1 MSDVERI
8 RAFNRRWTEVIGL
21 LDAGLLDTPY
31 SLPEARVLFELGR
44 HRDEE
49 PCEQIELRRRL
60 RMDPSYLTRVV
71 ARLKRA
77 GLVTTQRSDVDRRH
91 VRLAL
96 TPEGRAVAAELDR
109 RSAAQISA
117 LLEPLSGDERRRVG
131 AAIDTLDDILNDDPG
146 ADRQRSVTVRGL
158 GSGDLGWVIQ
168 RHGEIYHDEYGW
180 DISFEALVA
189 EIVATYFAH
198 HRPGREQAWIAEVD
212 GARAGCVFCCQRDD
226 ETAQLRILLVEPSAR
241 GLGIGRRLVDE
252 CIDFARSSGYRTIML
267 WTNDPLVSARR
278 IYEAAGFT
286 LVDEEPH
293 HSFGHDLVG
302 QNWELGAL
310 NVAPH
315 TPRAALSKR
324 VY

>member
-1 MSDVERI
+1 VSDVERI

-44 HRDEE
+44 QRDNE

-71 ARLKRA
+71 ARLQRA

-91 VRLAL
+91 VHLAL
-96 TPEGRAVAAELDR
+96 TPSGRTVAADLDR
-109 RSAAQISA
+109 RSAAQIGT

-131 AAIDTLDDILNDDPG
+131 SAIDTLDDILHE
-146 ADRQRSVTVRGL
+146 DRERSVTVRGL

-189 EIVATYFAH
+189 EIVSTYFAH

-241 GLGIGRRLVDE
+241 GLGIGQRLVRE
-252 CIDFARSSGYRTIML
+252 CLDFARDAGYRTIML
-267 WTNDPLVSARR
+267 WTNDVLVSARR
-278 IYEAAGFT
+278 IYEAVGFT

-302 QNWELGAL
+302 QYWELTL
-310 NVAPH
+310 
-315 TPRAALSKR
+315 
-324 VY
+324 